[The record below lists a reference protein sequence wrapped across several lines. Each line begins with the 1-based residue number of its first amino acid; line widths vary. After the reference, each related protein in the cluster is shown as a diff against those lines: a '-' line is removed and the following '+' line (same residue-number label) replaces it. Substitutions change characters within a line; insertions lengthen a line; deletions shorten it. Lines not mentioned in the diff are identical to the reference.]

1 VTKIALL
8 IVLIVTS
15 LSLTSCR
22 SNDVSEPVIKN
33 RPVAEIVKPVVANV
47 SISKYQFIPNKLKIK
62 LGQTV
67 RWVNNEK
74 RQYHSIW
81 FEKNGEKESNY
92 LFPNDTY
99 TKRFTTVGTFEY
111 RCGPHPEMIAIVI
124 VE

>member
-1 VTKIALL
+1 VTKTALL
-8 IVLIVTS
+8 ILFFITIFA
-15 LSLTSCR
+15 LTSCC
-22 SNDVSEPVIKN
+22 SNDVSEPVINN
-33 RPVAEIVKPVVANV
+33 RPAAEIVKPVVANV

-62 LGQTV
+62 SGQAV

-81 FEKNGEKESNY
+81 FEKNGEKESSY
-92 LFPNDTY
+92 LFPDDTY